1 MDIFLCKG
9 LQYIDKIKDKT
20 NTCVKVFNN
29 DLKKRLLCMT
39 IYNESDESDE
49 YDNIYC
55 DQHLLF
61 IECQLENINIKEYC
75 YDNNSLSFS
84 VEYTFNII
92 NIIKNKLFTQLKE
105 TDKYIFCDYINI
117 DKDKEKDKDENQT
130 IDLINTLLTHD
141 FPIND
146 IFGGEY
152 QRYNMNFFIVP
163 EKDNNDYQILKHKI
177 MHSELYIF
185 VDEYFSFFDSYKN
198 NEFFKYY
205 LLNVFKNILSKILV
219 KNIIKNINKN
229 KFNENEWRKNVN
241 ICSKV
246 DEFSEIVMK
255 NKKNKI
261 FMENIG
267 MRLIEY
273 FCEK

>member
-1 MDIFLCKG
+1 MDIKG

-20 NTCVKVFNN
+20 NACVKVFNN
-29 DLKKRLLCMT
+29 DLNKRLLCMT
-39 IYNESDESDE
+39 IYNKSGE

-84 VEYTFNII
+84 VEYTFNIM

-105 TDKYIFCDYINI
+105 TDKYIFCDYIDIN
-117 DKDKEKDKDENQT
+117 KEDNEV
-130 IDLINTLLTHD
+130 IDLIHTLLTHD

-146 IFGGEY
+146 IFGEEY
-152 QRYNMNFFIVP
+152 QRYNLNFFIVP
-163 EKDNNDYQILKHKI
+163 EEDNNDYQILKHKI
-177 MHSELYIF
+177 MYSELYIF
-185 VDEYFSFFDSYKN
+185 VDEYLTYFDSYKK

-219 KNIIKNINKN
+219 KDIIKNINKN
-229 KFNENEWRKNVN
+229 KFNENEWRKNEN

-246 DEFSEIVMK
+246 DEFSEIVIK